1 MKTLSTQE
9 EFEAAFETAYDEYSR
24 IFVEGLQIV
33 FQYNKGKKSHKEMTS
48 EMFAIAEIKS
58 MLEDDMEE
66 VLISL
71 SEGGIDTEEM
81 QERFDTIIKSNEF
94 DWIIATR

>member
-9 EFEAAFETAYDEYSR
+9 DFEAAFEYAYDEYSMM
-24 IFVEGLQIV
+24 FVEGLKIV
-33 FQYNKGKKSHKEMTS
+33 FEFNKGKKSEKEMTS

-58 MLEDDMEE
+58 MLEDDMKE

-71 SEGGIDTEEM
+71 REVGIDTDEM
-81 QERFDTIIKSNEF
+81 KERFDTIINSSEF
-94 DWIIATR
+94 DWTTRE

>member
-1 MKTLSTQE
+1 MMSTQE

-24 IFVEGLQIV
+24 MFVEGLQIV

-58 MLEDDMEE
+58 LLEDDMEE

-71 SEGGIDTEEM
+71 REGGIDTDEM

-94 DWIIATR
+94 DWTTRE

>member
-9 EFEAAFETAYDEYSR
+9 EFEAAFETAYDEYNR
-24 IFVEGLQIV
+24 MFVEGLQIV
-33 FQYNKGKKSHKEMTS
+33 FQYNKGKKSQKEMTS

-71 SEGGIDTEEM
+71 REVGIDTEEM

-94 DWIIATR
+94 DWTTRE